1 MNTVQN
7 FRAFLA
13 VIETGSFSGAARR
26 LGLSAS
32 VITKRIGAVE
42 KEVGELVFLRSTRRL
57 ELTTAGRELISRVRD
72 FLSRD

>member
-42 KEVGELVFLRSTRRL
+42 KEVG
-57 ELTTAGRELISRVRD
+57 
-72 FLSRD
+72 